1 MKSSLVGHNEFGI
14 LIPKDGPSG
23 DVSWA
28 NRYLNYGERR
38 GKSVTETKC
47 VCWGEGEV
55 LLHKYKTECGW
66 YCSERTR
73 KLEE

>member
-38 GKSVTETKC
+38 GKSVTETKRVC
-47 VCWGEGEV
+47 VGGGSYV
-55 LLHKYKTECGW
+55 
-66 YCSERTR
+66 
-73 KLEE
+73 

>member
-47 VCWGEGEV
+47 VCWGEG
-55 LLHKYKTECGW
+55 KYC
-66 YCSERTR
+66 YINI
-73 KLEE
+73 KLNVDGIAQREHVS